1 MGEFRRCRFNGCWG
15 MSDADHGW
23 CGIHE
28 KTQLSITSGDAER
41 AKLAAAPWRKYQ
53 GAKRTKVRSGYRT
66 LRGLNA
72 QGLEAWYSNV
82 EQAIER
88 RRHD

>member
-28 KTQLSITSGDAER
+28 RTQLSVTNGDAER
-41 AKLAAAPWRKYQ
+41 AKLAAAQKRAARREMDMTQNQRDRLY
-53 GAKRTKVRSGYRT
+53 AKR
-66 LRGLNA
+66 A
-72 QGLEAWYSNV
+72 
-82 EQAIER
+82 R
-88 RRHD
+88 RKP